1 MKKRFEIK
9 KGVFMEDNALY
20 GEFDWLGVHIDI
32 NKNNSMRSVEASTL
46 HELGHQE
53 LASSTTLGMLDF
65 LIANISKLEND
76 EKTKRKLD
84 QLYERIYKSTI
95 SVQESFAV
103 FFELKYLEEI
113 DHDEYV
119 KLRMCCRC
127 YENYSDKCHEY

>member
-53 LASSTTLGMLDF
+53 LASSTTL
-65 LIANISKLEND
+65 
-76 EKTKRKLD
+76 
-84 QLYERIYKSTI
+84 
-95 SVQESFAV
+95 
-103 FFELKYLEEI
+103 
-113 DHDEYV
+113 
-119 KLRMCCRC
+119 
-127 YENYSDKCHEY
+127 